1 MTIDWNAIR
10 DEFPAVH
17 GLTYLDTACFGQ
29 LARRTTEA
37 VARHFTRRDEHA
49 CHDFL
54 SWFDDADRTRGKI
67 ARLINAS
74 ADDIAFVP
82 NASTALATLLA
93 GIDWRTGDRVV
104 TIENEFPN
112 NLYAPAA
119 LGGRG
124 VEFIEAA
131 WDDIDDALT
140 DRTRLVALSTASY
153 ATGFRPPIE
162 TISARLRER
171 GIVLFVDAT
180 QSAGAIRFDVQR
192 VQPDVLAVHGYKWLL
207 CPNGAGFMYVRPDVR
222 EWLRPNVVGWRSH
235 YDWRNV
241 DNLHHGTPQPA
252 ARAEKYEG
260 GMLPFALI
268 YAMEASVSMLLEI
281 GPEQIER
288 RVMALAA
295 RLREILCEAGGDLPD
310 YESHIVTARFSGV
323 DASALQRR
331 MAERNVLISARHGS
345 IRVSAH
351 IYNNEADLEKFR
363 DELDA
368 ALRGRQ
374 LWGGL

>member
-1 MTIDWNAIR
+1 MTDWNAIR
-10 DEFPAVH
+10 DEFPA
-17 GLTYLDTACFGQ
+17 LDRCTYLDTACFGQ

-37 VARHFTRRDEHA
+37 VALHFERRDEHA

-54 SWFDDADRTRGKI
+54 SWFDDADRTRAKI

-93 GIDWRTGDRVV
+93 GIDWQSGDRVV

-124 VEFIEAA
+124 VEFVESS
-131 WDDIDDALT
+131 WEGLDDALT

-153 ATGFRPPIE
+153 TTGFRPPIE
-162 TISARLRER
+162 AISARLRDR
-171 GIVLFVDAT
+171 GIVLFVDGT
-180 QSAGAIRFDVQR
+180 QSAGAIRFDVER

-207 CPNGAGFMYVRPDVR
+207 CPNGAGFMYVRPAVR

-235 YDWRNV
+235 FDWRNV

-252 ARAEKYEG
+252 ACAERYEG

-268 YAMEASVSMLLEI
+268 YAMDASLSMLLDL
-281 GPEQIER
+281 GAEQIEQ
-288 RVMALAA
+288 RVMALASG
-295 RLREILCEAGGDLPD
+295 LRDVLGAAGAELPN
-310 YESHIVTARFSGV
+310 YESHIVTARFPGV
-323 DASALQRR
+323 DATALQRR
-331 MAERNVLISARHGS
+331 LAERNVLISARHGS

-351 IYNNEADLEKFR
+351 IYNNDRDLAKFR
-363 DELDA
+363 DELSA
-368 ALRGRQ
+368 ALR
-374 LWGGL
+374 